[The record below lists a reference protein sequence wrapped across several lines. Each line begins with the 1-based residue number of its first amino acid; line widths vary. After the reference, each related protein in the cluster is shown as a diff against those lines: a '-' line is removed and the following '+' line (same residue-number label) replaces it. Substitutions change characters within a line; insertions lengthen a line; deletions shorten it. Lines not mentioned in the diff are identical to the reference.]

1 MSIINYLAIKPIL
14 ISQIQLQN
22 FSPKL
27 ISSINSQNPSL
38 SSLHGPRSAP
48 PFSINPDQHPPFL
61 HKIHQIQPILLPW
74 TKPRPPTS
82 NPVTLHSPKTNTIRE
97 RTLKKSSSTT
107 STINFPQ
114 PPSTQRWSSIPPSQN
129 LSQSSRSFNH
139 TSQSNPSSLLLP
151 ISHHHNPS
159 SHSPNKNQNHLQP
172 LNREPPEASPT
183 VVFNPYQPSLSF
195 WPSHTENHPVYILQ
209 QQLNWIESYKNI
221 IV

>member
-38 SSLHGPRSAP
+38 PSLHGPRSAP

-74 TKPRPPTS
+74 TKPRPPSS

-97 RTLKKSSSTT
+97 RTLK
-107 STINFPQ
+107 NPVPQ
-114 PPSTQRWSSIPPSQN
+114 PAQSISHNHHQHSGDLPSHLLKTDPN
-129 LSQSSRSFNH
+129 LPALSATPVNQTHPLFYSQSA
-139 TSQSNPSSLLLP
+139 TITILL
-151 ISHHHNPS
+151 
-159 SHSPNKNQNHLQP
+159 
-172 LNREPPEASPT
+172 RT
-183 VVFNPYQPSLSF
+183 VQTKIKIIYSLSTVS
-195 WPSHTENHPVYILQ
+195 PQKPLPR
-209 QQLNWIESYKNI
+209 
-221 IV
+221 